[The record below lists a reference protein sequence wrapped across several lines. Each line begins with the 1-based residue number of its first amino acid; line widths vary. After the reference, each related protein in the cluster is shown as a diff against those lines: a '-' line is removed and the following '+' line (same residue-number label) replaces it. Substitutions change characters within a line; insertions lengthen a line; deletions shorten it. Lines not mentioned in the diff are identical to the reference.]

1 MRPKENYSRY
11 VVTGLIL
18 TVAVLVSFQVYIL
31 REPQR
36 IAAVTNEDKAIAV
49 AAGQQLFKDNCVTC
63 HGANGEGDIGPALN
77 DSTFLK
83 LTADATI
90 FSVISSGIP
99 GTQMPAWNQQHG
111 GPLTDENVNQ
121 LVAYLKSW
129 QAAAPDLRNAPLKGD
144 AGNGIVI
151 FNSVCAICHGPNGT
165 GTDKAPALNEATHLN
180 QFDDAWYKDT
190 IMKGRP
196 AKGMPTW
203 GTVLAP
209 QQTADLLA
217 LIDEWRASPAVS
229 ITSTVPLT
237 STGETTPTVDVA
249 RPSNPG
255 GPGPAVALTGD
266 VTSGTKVYVDNC
278 QKCHGPQGTG
288 GVANPGSTD
297 GTIPPLNPIDET
309 LIDRNP
315 HVYAYNL
322 DLFIEHGSTP
332 EGPNPKQVMPA
343 WGDTKKLTPQQIA
356 DVIAYVISLN
366 PVPAATTPVTP
377 TAEVARPSNPGDAGP
392 AIALTGN
399 VKAGE
404 ALFAP
409 TCKKCHGDQGVGG
422 VANPGSDDGTIPPL
436 NPIDETLIDANSTVY
451 ATNLDLFIEHGSTA
465 AGPNPKEKMPA
476 WGDTKKLT
484 PQQIADLIAYVMSL
498 NPAPATPTTP
508 VTPTAEVTPT
518 VEVARP
524 SNPGDAGLAITLV
537 GDLTAGEKIF
547 TDSCKKCHGDQGV
560 GGVANPG
567 SDDGT
572 IPPLNPIDETLI
584 DPNSTVYAANLDLF
598 LEHGS
603 TPAGPNPKETMPAWG
618 DTQKLTPQQIADVI
632 AYLISL
638 NSGK

>member
-1 MRPKENYSRY
+1 
-11 VVTGLIL
+11 
-18 TVAVLVSFQVYIL
+18 
-31 REPQR
+31 
-36 IAAVTNEDKAIAV
+36 
-49 AAGQQLFKDNCVTC
+49 
-63 HGANGEGDIGPALN
+63 
-77 DSTFLK
+77 
-83 LTADATI
+83 
-90 FSVISSGIP
+90 
-99 GTQMPAWNQQHG
+99 
-111 GPLTDENVNQ
+111 
-121 LVAYLKSW
+121 
-129 QAAAPDLRNAPLKGD
+129 
-144 AGNGIVI
+144 
-151 FNSVCAICHGPNGT
+151 
-165 GTDKAPALNEATHLN
+165 
-180 QFDDAWYKDT
+180 
-190 IMKGRP
+190 
-196 AKGMPTW
+196 
-203 GTVLAP
+203 
-209 QQTADLLA
+209 

-229 ITSTVPLT
+229 ITPTVPLT
-237 STGETTPTVDVA
+237 STVEVTPTVDVA

-255 GPGPAVALTGD
+255 GPGAAIGLTADLKAGEQVFVADCKKCHGDQGVGGVPKPGSTDGTIPPLNPIDETLIDSNSTVYATNLDLFIEHGSTPEGPNPKQVMPAWGDTKKLTPQQIADVIGYVMRLNPAPAATAPVTPTAEVTPTVEVARPSNPGDAGPAIALTGD
-266 VTSGTKVYVDNC
+266 ATAGATVFTDSCK
-278 QKCHGPQGTG
+278 KCHGDQGVG
-288 GVANPGSTD
+288 NVPNPGSTD